1 MAPRSFNFLT
11 TISVHESMLDS
22 GTNRAQ
28 RRKDPYLA
36 EMVNSQS
43 AL

>member
-1 MAPRSFNFLT
+1 MALRSFNFLK
-11 TISVHESMLDS
+11 TISVHESTLDS

-28 RRKDPYLA
+28 RRKDPSLA

-43 AL
+43 VL